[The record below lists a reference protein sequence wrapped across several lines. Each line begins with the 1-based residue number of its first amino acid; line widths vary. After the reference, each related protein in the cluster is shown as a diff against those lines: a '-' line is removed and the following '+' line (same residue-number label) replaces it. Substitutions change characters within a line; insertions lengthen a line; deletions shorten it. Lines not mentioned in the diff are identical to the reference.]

1 MQRKST
7 GFLRWVTLVL
17 LTTITNRS
25 AADLNVST
33 ITSTPSTTMTPTS
46 TELTSTPNVSTIT
59 STPSTTMAP
68 TSTELTS
75 TPNVSTITSTS
86 STTMATTSTELT
98 STPNVSTIT
107 SPPSTTMAPTS
118 NELTSTPNVSTIT
131 STPSTTMA
139 PTSNELTSTPN
150 VRTIMFIPSTT
161 MATTSTELTSTPNV
175 STITSPPSTT
185 MAPTSNEL
193 TSTPNVRTIMFIPS
207 TTMATTST
215 ELTST
220 PNVSNITSISTITV
234 TATSTE
240 LTSTPSPF
248 KDPCN
253 NYTPLDQPWR
263 ATNATGLKIC
273 DRFFNWNGWYRL
285 LYYGMS
291 VRMPESCVNQSRCGT
306 DVALW
311 LNGSHP
317 QTGDGIVTR
326 GVCGRSGSD
335 CCYYTFTP
343 IRVKACLGNYY
354 VYEFV
359 KPNVCNA
366 AYCADTT
373 NNITSDPCNVNTL
386 LDNDWRRPV
395 TLFYTNYSGFDDT
408 LIQWSGWYR
417 LYLQGKSA
425 QIPESDWCWSFMSC
439 GGYTALLLGGSHPR
453 PQDGI
458 VTREIYGTYVY
469 SNDSRQCNS
478 YRSNPIQVKA
488 CPGNYYVYR
497 LVKPA
502 ASIPMPTYCAATFTD
517 PCTNYTPLD
526 QPWRATNTT
535 GLKISD
541 RYFNWTGWYRLLYYG
556 MSVRMPESCVNQSRC
571 GTDVA
576 LWLNGSH
583 PQIEDGIVTRGVC
596 GRSGSDCCYYSSTP
610 IRVKACP
617 GNYYVYE
624 FVKPNVCD
632 AAYCADVNTATLN
645 TAHTSAPSV
654 APSQINTNTTNNI
667 TSDPCSIYRVLDND
681 WRRPESRFYT
691 YYSGFDDTL
700 VEWSGWYRLNLQGK
714 IAQIAESDWCWS
726 FMSCGGYTAL
736 LLGGSHPRPQD
747 GIVTREIYGT
757 YVYSNDSR
765 QCNSYRSNPIQVKA
779 CPGNYYVYRL
789 VKPAASIPMPTY
801 CAVAI
806 ETPSYDPCNNYTF
819 LDQPWRAINET
830 GGSNCDRNLH
840 WNGWYRLL
848 YYGTSVG
855 IPDSCVNQSGCGTD
869 VALWLNDSHPQIK
882 DGIVTRAVCGRSGS
896 DCCYYKSSPI
906 RVKACPKNYYVYE
919 FVRPF
924 MCNAAYCAV
933 NFKDPCNNYTALDQ
947 PWRATNVTG
956 LWISDSFFNWNGWYR
971 LLYYGMSVRMPES
984 CVNQSRCGTDVALWL
999 NGSHPQIEDGIVT
1012 RGVCGSSA
1020 GDCCDYRSTPV
1031 RVKACPGN
1039 YYVYEFVKPNLLG
1052 AAYCAD
1058 VNTIQTNATSV
1069 AASQMNTADTANNM
1083 TYDPC
1088 SIFSVLDNDWRRPV
1102 SDFYTN
1108 YSYFDDTLVEWSGW
1122 YRLYLQGK
1130 SAQIPES
1137 DQCWSW
1143 RMFCGGYTALLLGG
1157 SHPQPQ
1163 DGIVT
1168 REIFGTYFSSFH
1180 SSQCNSYRSKPIQ
1193 VKACLG
1199 NYYVY
1204 RLVKPPVSLPIP
1216 TYCAAV
1222 FIDPCNDYTVLDQA
1236 WRATNVTGL
1245 WICDRNS
1252 NWTGWYRLLY
1262 NGMSIRMPESCVN
1275 RSRCGTDVALWLNG
1289 SHPKT
1294 EDGIVTRGI
1303 CGRSGSDCC
1312 YYNSIPIQVKACPG
1326 NYYIYKFVRPTFCT
1340 AAYCA
1345 DVNTITLNTN
1355 QTFVFIDRPSNTG
1368 TNYLI
1373 ILYVA
1378 VGIAFCG
1385 IAAFLAVHFWR
1396 RYRRNEVN
1404 DENVEEEIY
1413 NDAFSPSIYE
1423 SLPT

>member
-118 NELTSTPNVSTIT
+118 NELTSTPNVRTIMFIPSTTMATTSTELTSTPNVSTIT

-425 QIPESDWCWSFMSC
+425 QIP
-439 GGYTALLLGGSHPR
+439 
-453 PQDGI
+453 
-458 VTREIYGTYVY
+458 
-469 SNDSRQCNS
+469 
-478 YRSNPIQVKA
+478 
-488 CPGNYYVYR
+488 
-497 LVKPA
+497 
-502 ASIPMPTYCAATFTD
+502 
-517 PCTNYTPLD
+517 
-526 QPWRATNTT
+526 
-535 GLKISD
+535 
-541 RYFNWTGWYRLLYYG
+541 
-556 MSVRMPESCVNQSRC
+556 
-571 GTDVA
+571 
-576 LWLNGSH
+576 
-583 PQIEDGIVTRGVC
+583 
-596 GRSGSDCCYYSSTP
+596 
-610 IRVKACP
+610 
-617 GNYYVYE
+617 
-624 FVKPNVCD
+624 
-632 AAYCADVNTATLN
+632 
-645 TAHTSAPSV
+645 
-654 APSQINTNTTNNI
+654 
-667 TSDPCSIYRVLDND
+667 
-681 WRRPESRFYT
+681 
-691 YYSGFDDTL
+691 
-700 VEWSGWYRLNLQGK
+700 
-714 IAQIAESDWCWS
+714 ESDWCWS